1 MRRFSLLFLL
11 LAPLVSAAE
20 PDRADIR
27 KRMQLVM
34 GPMPGAE
41 RKVALD
47 VKELSAEKLDGYT
60 RKKITFAVE
69 DGDRVPAWLLV
80 PNGDG
85 KKPAMLCLHQT
96 IAIGKDEPVGL
107 GKQESKQQALHLV
120 KRGYVCLA
128 PDYPSFGEY
137 KYDFAAAFKA
147 GKYQSGSM
155 KAIWNNLR
163 AVDLLQSLKDVD
175 GDRIGVIGH
184 SLGGHNAL
192 FTAAFDDRLKVV
204 VSSCGFCSFAKYS
217 SGNLKGWTSDRYMP
231 RIASEYGSDP
241 KTMPF
246 EFADVLT
253 AIAPRGVFAMAPL
266 KDSNFD
272 VDGVKDVIKAVT
284 PVYEKLNAKDKLKA
298 IHPDAGHDWPEAAR
312 KEAYDFVD
320 GILRTSCEADSCRS
334 SAVRPIPH
342 GVLASG
348 FGAAS
353 APRRLADAAPRR

>member
-1 MRRFSLLFLL
+1 MRAALLLLL
-11 LAPLVSAAE
+11 LATPAFAVE
-20 PDRADIR
+20 PARAGIL

-41 RKVALD
+41 RKVPLD

-69 DGDRVPAWLLV
+69 DGDRVPAWLLI

-85 KKPAMLCLHQT
+85 KQPAMLCLHQT
-96 IAIGKDEPVGL
+96 INIGKDEPVGL

-155 KAIWNNLR
+155 KAIWNNMR
-163 AVDLLQSLKDVD
+163 AVDLLQAMPEVD
-175 GDRIGVIGH
+175 GERIGVIGH

-192 FTAAFDDRLKVV
+192 FTAAFDDRLKVA
-204 VSSCGFCSFAKYS
+204 VSSCGFCSFAKYYK
-217 SGNLKGWTSDRYMP
+217 GNLKGWTSDRYMP
-231 RIASEYGSDP
+231 RIASAYNSDP
-241 KTMPF
+241 KKMPF

-253 AIAPRGVFAMAPL
+253 AIAPRAVFAMAPL

-272 VDGVKDVIKAVT
+272 VEGVKDVIKAVA
-284 PVYEKLNAKDKLKA
+284 PVYAKLGAADKLKA
-298 IHPDAGHDWPEAAR
+298 VHPDAGHEWPDAAR
-312 KEAYDFVD
+312 AEAYQFIDA
-320 GILRTSCEADSCRS
+320 ILR
-334 SAVRPIPH
+334 
-342 GVLASG
+342 
-348 FGAAS
+348 
-353 APRRLADAAPRR
+353 PRE